1 MAKRLFIAIEL
12 PESCRERLERVQRP
26 IRGVRWIPSEHLHF
40 TLAFLGDVSE
50 EAERLLLEKLSEVR
64 IPPFV
69 LPIEGVGTFG
79 GAHPS
84 VLWAGVGTGHPHL
97 FALHKRVHDALLAA
111 HFDFPLRSFHPHV
124 TLARLKNV
132 SAQTLRP
139 LVRMYESDEFDLVE
153 VSTFSLVS
161 SKPGPEGSLYT
172 VERRYDLIPL
182 ARSPATA

>member
-12 PESCRERLERVQRP
+12 PESCRARLADLRTP
-26 IRGVRWIPSEHLHF
+26 IRGVRWIPAEQLHF

-50 EAERLLLEKLSEVR
+50 EAEVRLQEKLTEVR

-84 VLWAGVGTGHPHL
+84 VLWAGVGRGHPYL
-97 FALHKRVHDALLAA
+97 FALHKRIHDALLAA

-124 TLARLKNV
+124 SLARLKDV
-132 SAQTLRP
+132 SAQSLRP
-139 LVRMYESDEFDLVE
+139 LVKKHESDEFDLVE

-161 SKPGPEGSLYT
+161 SKPGPEGALYT
-172 VERRYDLIPL
+172 VERRYNLAPQ
-182 ARSPATA
+182 ARSPVAA